1 MALHVHA
8 QASPS
13 ASDAQAER
21 RGADVLVIRFE
32 VDDSLTSL
40 PPALLDLVGQE
51 AEQNMAEAYEGEE
64 EAEHSAHGYLF
75 SRTATHK
82 SSVTHD

>member
-1 MALHVHA
+1 MAQHVLA
-8 QASPS
+8 QANPS
-13 ASDAQAER
+13 APDAQAER

-51 AEQNMAEAYEGEE
+51 AGRNMAEACRGEE
-64 EAEHSAHGYLF
+64 EAERSAQRSLF
-75 SRTATHK
+75 SRA
-82 SSVTHD
+82 VTHISSLTHD